1 LTPAEALK
9 AAGRAGVELHL
20 DGDVL
25 VLTGATPPA
34 ATILDGLRTHKRGV
48 VRLLQVAA
56 AQAKRPMDYLVG
68 EAAVAP
74 PVTASATEGGAREAI
89 PLPLLDDLVDRLA
102 VVWAK
107 PTPWQRVVNPAKALP
122 YLKARARL
130 TLAPLDP
137 VSRDLF
143 VSTEEKAFAA
153 PRERRYAN

>member
-1 LTPAEALK
+1 MTPAEALK

-56 AQAKRPMDYLVG
+56 AEAKRPMHYLVG

-74 PVTASATEGGAREAI
+74 PVTASATEGGRAAI
-89 PLPLLDDLVDRLA
+89 TLPLLDDLVDRLA

-107 PTPWQRVVNPAKALP
+107 PTPWQRVVNPVKALP

-143 VSTEEKAFAA
+143 VSKETGRQ
-153 PRERRYAN
+153 PGANTSI

>member
-1 LTPAEALK
+1 VTPAEALK

-48 VRLLQVAA
+48 VRLLQMAA
-56 AQAKRPMDYLVG
+56 A

-102 VVWAK
+102 VDWAR
-107 PTPWQRVVNPAKALP
+107 PTPWQRVVNPVKALP